1 MDKTTLS
8 MVLVSGAI
16 LGGTVVGAYNS
27 GGAFKQVEPSV
38 EEPSTLSPLPKFS
51 LEESGKDKIGS
62 YLCLMTKTDGI
73 SHPNDVVVKPES
85 LYSEF
90 RLYWE
95 DKSHKNILIRS
106 DDWDFNGGVL
116 KPSGTKYKMKNVL
129 MDRRTDMEAVIHPKS
144 NHTKADPI
152 SVSLKVKQQ
161 NVEAMRVVSHGC
173 VGFVRQML
181 SKYLPPQQPEPV
193 LVTAT
198 LTSHSLQCSPY
209 TPPVAAPSPPKT
221 EKHLAQKAVFIR
233 PKQGEFFSVDWM
245 NVDKAALVGCTTPY
259 ECSLASVAQD
269 LIASGITD
277 VFIAFK
283 TDGSAWTPS
292 GHIGDLAYPSALYPD
307 RVDSTLK
314 KEIALQ
320 PGFDPIKNLMD
331 ALQSEYDKAGKT
343 IHIHAWFPVFADW
356 YAAQIAPQRGSTD
369 IVDVTW
375 QPIKVGDFTVPVI
388 QQPTVSN
395 FGLPKGCH
403 SDSGA
408 DPTNPKVVELEL
420 SELDEITTKY
430 QPYLYGINLD
440 YIRYYFAT
448 DPKNEPC
455 RYDSDGTI
463 VLVPFSWN
471 VHPEAIENFVKT
483 VNARYSNLTIS
494 ADIFATDDN
503 RQKNGQAGIP
513 NLLKI
518 AMPMVY
524 SRTDQNDNYMNEVTT
539 EIELFHMYYYNT
551 TILPIIKGFAGYTPK
566 GATAPLIPLTK
577 DFKNDVDNVI
587 SSGVNA
593 CAVFNYEYLLT
604 NTNYRTLASLEQE
617 DNIAW

>member
-1 MDKTTLS
+1 M
-8 MVLVSGAI
+8 
-16 LGGTVVGAYNS
+16 GAYYS

-38 EEPSTLSPLPKFS
+38 EVPSTLSPLPKFS

-62 YLCLMTKTDGI
+62 YLCLMTKVDGI
-73 SHPNDVVVKPES
+73 SHPNDVVVKSES

-116 KPSGTKYKMKNVL
+116 KPSGTEYKMKNVL

-144 NHTKADPI
+144 NHTKAGPI

-193 LVTAT
+193 LITAT

-209 TPPVAAPSPPKT
+209 KPIYQLYHPLQLILKP
-221 EKHLAQKAVFIR
+221 LAQKAVFIR

-245 NVDKAALVGCTTPY
+245 NADKAALVGCTTPY
-259 ECSLASVAQD
+259 ECSLVSVAQD

-283 TDGSAWTPS
+283 TDGSAWTP
-292 GHIGDLAYPSALYPD
+292 GGNIGDLAYPSAVYPN
-307 RVDSTLK
+307 RVDPTLK

-331 ALQSEYDKAGKT
+331 TLQSEYAKAGKT
-343 IHIHAWFPVFADW
+343 IHIHAWFAVFADW
-356 YAAQIAPQRGSTD
+356 YAAQIAPQKGSTN
-369 IVDVTW
+369 IVDINW
-375 QPIKVGDFTVPVI
+375 QPVKVGGFTVPVI

-395 FGLPKGCH
+395 LGLPKECH

-420 SELDEITTKY
+420 SELDEIVSKY
-430 QPYLYGINLD
+430 QSYLYGINLD

-448 DPKNEPC
+448 DQNEPSVMM
-455 RYDSDGTI
+455 DDGI
-463 VLVPFSWN
+463 MFLKHSLYVERAS
-471 VHPEAIENFVKT
+471 
-483 VNARYSNLTIS
+483 RSN
-494 ADIFATDDN
+494 
-503 RQKNGQAGIP
+503 
-513 NLLKI
+513 
-518 AMPMVY
+518 
-524 SRTDQNDNYMNEVTT
+524 
-539 EIELFHMYYYNT
+539 
-551 TILPIIKGFAGYTPK
+551 
-566 GATAPLIPLTK
+566 
-577 DFKNDVDNVI
+577 
-587 SSGVNA
+587 
-593 CAVFNYEYLLT
+593 
-604 NTNYRTLASLEQE
+604 
-617 DNIAW
+617 